1 MTRPDTTRPDTTRPD
16 TTRPETSRAADGTPA
31 HTAPAH
37 TAPTHAAPTHTAP
50 THTAPADETPAD
62 EPLAAPSPA
71 GTIRVLIA
79 DDEPMIRAG
88 VRAVLA
94 TDPRIEVVAEA
105 ADGHEAVELVR
116 AHRPHVAVL
125 DVRMPGTNGI
135 EAAAEIRRTLP
146 ATGVVM
152 LTTFGEDDYILRALG
167 CGAAGF
173 LIKSGEPEELVAGV
187 RAVADGAAYL
197 SPKVAARVVAH
208 LASTGTGA
216 LAGRR
221 AAARERV
228 AGLTPR
234 ERDVLSHLGGG
245 LSNAQIAR
253 RLHLVEGTVKAH
265 VSSVLARLGVDN
277 RAAAAVV
284 AHEAGILPPPPAEQ
298 R

>member
-1 MTRPDTTRPDTTRPD
+1 MTRADTSRADTSRADTSRPDTSRPDTTR
-16 TTRPETSRAADGTPA
+16 A
-31 HTAPAH
+31 AH
-37 TAPTHAAPTHTAP
+37 TAPTHTTPAR
-50 THTAPADETPAD
+50 TAPADATPAD
-62 EPLAAPSPA
+62 ETPA

-94 TDPRIEVVAEA
+94 TDPDIEVVAEA

-125 DVRMPGTNGI
+125 DVRMPRTNGI

-208 LASTGTGA
+208 LASTGAGA

-221 AAARERV
+221 DAARERV

-234 ERDVLSHLGGG
+234 EREVLSHLGGG
-245 LSNAQIAR
+245 LSNGQIAR